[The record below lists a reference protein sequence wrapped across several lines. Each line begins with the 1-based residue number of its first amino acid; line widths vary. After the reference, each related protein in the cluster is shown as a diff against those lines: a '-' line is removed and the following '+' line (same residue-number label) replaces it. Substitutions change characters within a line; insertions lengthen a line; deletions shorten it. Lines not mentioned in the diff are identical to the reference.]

1 MPAKIR
7 VTAIQRLCV
16 NDGPGVR
23 TVVFLKG
30 CYLQC
35 PWCCNPEAIHYDGDE
50 HFDKGRC
57 KYPENNPICK
67 NCELHGGLA
76 TKDRCPLGAF
86 EKTYKDYEVEE
97 LFDLLMRDAT
107 LYRDGGGITFSG
119 GEPLLQAFAMKPL
132 LQKLKDENIHIA
144 FETTLY
150 APSVRYDVVK
160 EYVDYWLVDLKF
172 QFGYMINRNYTV
184 GINDFE
190 ANLQDLQISKKDVI
204 YRMVVME
211 EMMERKKI
219 VVSEL
224 KRHQINNIELLSC
237 HGLAE
242 HKYRELHKPFIKF
255 DAPTICDIESIFALM
270 RAMGVNPI
278 YISL

>member
-50 HFDKGRC
+50 YFDKGRC
-57 KYPENNPICK
+57 KYPERNPICR
-67 NCELHGGLA
+67 NCELHGGNMP
-76 TKDRCPLGAF
+76 KDGCPFGGY

-97 LFDLLMRDAT
+97 LFGLLMRDAA

-119 GEPLLQAFAMKPL
+119 GEPLLQAVVIKPL
-132 LQKLKDENIHIA
+132 LQRLKDEDIHIA

-150 APSVRYDVVK
+150 APSAQYDAVK
-160 EYVDYWLVDLKF
+160 TYVDYWLVDLKL

-190 ANLQDLQISKKDVI
+190 ANLRDLQLSEKAVV

-211 EMMERKKI
+211 EMMEKASQIIQR
-219 VVSEL
+219 L
-224 KRHQINNIELLSC
+224 KGHGIDGIELLGY

-242 HKYRELHKPFIKF
+242 SKYKELGKVFKRFQPLSNSHL
-255 DAPTICDIESIFALM
+255 EALSGM
-270 RAMGVNPI
+270 LVTNGINVKIAK
-278 YISL
+278 L